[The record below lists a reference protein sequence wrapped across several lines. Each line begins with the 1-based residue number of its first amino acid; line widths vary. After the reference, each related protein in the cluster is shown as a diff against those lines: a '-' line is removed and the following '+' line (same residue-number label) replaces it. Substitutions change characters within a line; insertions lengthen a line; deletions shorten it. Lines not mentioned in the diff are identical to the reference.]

1 MSTSVTVSGNE
12 PTSITIT
19 QSNAAAA
26 TANNLSSVLSNT
38 SSDISSLKGA
48 TGTLDT
54 NINTVSGLITSN
66 DSEISAL
73 NTATGDLSTATGVL
87 QSATGSFAQTDQPAS
102 FSTLDVS
109 GQSQFDKK
117 VKITPNNG
125 IALHAHSSGTNNAAV
140 RIECEGPVLV
150 GHDLFQKGGFTD
162 GFADGSNHFHALID
176 INRIEQQ
183 PAGDVKNIER
193 VEEKYYAIQNNNLP
207 NSKAAFWEWHKVA
220 RTLAVS
226 TVDTSTATLDVSL
239 LQNSSN
245 RSGDSQAFFS
255 LNTTPDGKSEEIT
268 ITLSGHMLY
277 SNGDIVRMTFNQSFE
292 GPIVAAS
299 LFGKVTSVTFDT
311 FNVEL
316 YGGNYK
322 TTSEVPLGTSQTG
335 LAFDNVILESIGGS
349 TRVQNGNE
357 TNLQLYSKTNFTP
370 NRLKDETLK
379 ATWSV
384 AHGLVKNEHCTLIT
398 DGRGD
403 FDIIQSAYVLDPDP
417 DGDNLSVILVY
428 GQKVKQFDLSSF
440 TAFGSENWTLHKGSI
455 DGIHNE
461 TIGDNLFSFNA
472 NNVGEYNSYQIGP
485 GSQVDADCISIG
497 KNVYNKDAST
507 IKIGYDNEML
517 NITSTGVEVSGGLTI
532 AEKIIHKDD
541 PNTFLRF
548 GTNPDTFAITTSG
561 AERLHIGPLGNVGI
575 GVNPLEKLHVEEG
588 IILAN
593 GSSTSHG
600 FELRR
605 DTFDTFQIKHLD
617 GNFTINNSTDDRK
630 DLSID
635 GNGNVGIGTS
645 SPDTQLH
652 IKSTGAVAVKLE
664 ADTDNVTETDNPLI
678 QLIQDSGQM
687 HANIGLNGAA
697 GTAFTDAL
705 ENAFYIEHNRSIQF
719 ANDNQ
724 AHLTIATSG
733 KVGIGTHYPSSLL
746 TLSGSGGDTSGL
758 MFQNSTEKVRQY
770 FDTDS
775 EDSDFFITYE
785 GNGGAEI
792 TLQHDGKLALN
803 ASNGDNVG
811 IGTDSPQA
819 KLHVSGDAIVSGSLV
834 VTDQIEIGTG
844 TAIGPLHVFNP
855 GNSNTT
861 LAKFENSDT
870 TSNDHD
876 ANVEIISKGQG
887 ESTIQ
892 FKNPDITHTDG
903 FQIGFGH
910 AQSENLFFRNAH
922 DSRTDMVITQSGNV
936 GIGTTTPGEALE
948 VEGNIKAS
956 GTITSTSTVSRPIQN
971 NEDDDA
977 TNTDSKP
984 IRNIRNMKQSAYDD
998 LVTAGNVDDHTLYII
1013 VG

>member
-1 MSTSVTVSGNE
+1 MSTSVTVSENE
-12 PTSITIT
+12 STSITIT

-73 NTATGDLSTATGVL
+73 NSATGDLSTATGVL

-102 FSTLDVS
+102 FSTLDIS

-162 GFADGSNHFHALID
+162 GFADGANHFHALID

-183 PAGDVKNIER
+183 PEGDVKNIER

-239 LQNSSN
+239 LQNSTN
-245 RSGDSQAFFS
+245 RSADSEAFFS

-268 ITLSGHMLY
+268 ITLNGHSI
-277 SNGDIVRMTFNQSFE
+277 SNGDNVRMTFDQSFE

-299 LFGKVTSVTFDT
+299 LFGKVASVTTNT

-322 TTSEVPLGTSQTG
+322 TTSQVPKSTDPNGTDQTA
-335 LAFDNVILESIGGS
+335 LTFDNVILESIETS
-349 TRVQNGNE
+349 TIVQNGNE

-398 DGRGD
+398 NGDGGL
-403 FDIIQSAYVLDPDP
+403 DILQSAYVLDPDP
-417 DGDNLSVILVY
+417 DEDGLSVILVY
-428 GQKVKQFDLSSF
+428 GQRVKQFDLSSF

-541 PNTFLRF
+541 PNTFLKF
-548 GTNPDTFAITTSG
+548 GTNDDTFGITTSG
-561 AERLHIGPLGNVGI
+561 TERLHIGP
-575 GVNPLEKLHVEEG
+575 
-588 IILAN
+588 A
-593 GSSTSHG
+593 
-600 FELRR
+600 
-605 DTFDTFQIKHLD
+605 
-617 GNFTINNSTDDRK
+617 
-630 DLSID
+630 
-635 GNGNVGIGTS
+635 GNVGIGTS
-645 SPDTQLH
+645 SPSQALDVAGNIRLASSLPKIMLVDTDSDSDFQISNTNGRFSIYDLTNNENRVI
-652 IKSTGAVAVKLE
+652 IKSDGSVGIGIDPTQKLDVDGNIAVSGDIISSGTVYGSIYPIWAEENADISDNANEYSFGNGSDTPTAHGIPIGFKSKLLKISINIVLSSGQTTTEDVEIQVYKNGSDTGAKGIVTSGL
-664 ADTDNVTETDNPLI
+664 TETDTKKS
-678 QLIQDSGQM
+678 QVTDVSSS
-687 HANIGLNGAA
+687 NI
-697 GTAFTDAL
+697 TFD
-705 ENAFYIEHNRSIQF
+705 ENDIINFR
-719 ANDNQ
+719 
-724 AHLTIATSG
+724 
-733 KVGIGTHYPSSLL
+733 
-746 TLSGSGGDTSGL
+746 TL
-758 MFQNSTEKVRQY
+758 K
-770 FDTDS
+770 
-775 EDSDFFITYE
+775 
-785 GNGGAEI
+785 
-792 TLQHDGKLALN
+792 DGN
-803 ASNGDNVG
+803 ASISSVRVC
-811 IGTDSPQA
+811 A
-819 KLHVSGDAIVSGSLV
+819 WL
-834 VTDQIEIGTG
+834 QII
-844 TAIGPLHVFNP
+844 L
-855 GNSNTT
+855 
-861 LAKFENSDT
+861 
-870 TSNDHD
+870 
-876 ANVEIISKGQG
+876 
-887 ESTIQ
+887 
-892 FKNPDITHTDG
+892 
-903 FQIGFGH
+903 
-910 AQSENLFFRNAH
+910 
-922 DSRTDMVITQSGNV
+922 
-936 GIGTTTPGEALE
+936 
-948 VEGNIKAS
+948 
-956 GTITSTSTVSRPIQN
+956 
-971 NEDDDA
+971 
-977 TNTDSKP
+977 
-984 IRNIRNMKQSAYDD
+984 
-998 LVTAGNVDDHTLYII
+998 
-1013 VG
+1013 

>member
-162 GFADGSNHFHALID
+162 GFADNSNHFHALID

-183 PAGDVKNIER
+183 PEGDVKNIER

-220 RTLAVS
+220 RKLAVS

-245 RSGDSQAFFS
+245 RSADSQAFFS

-268 ITLSGHMLY
+268 ITLNGHSI
-277 SNGDIVRMTFNQSFE
+277 SNGASVRMTFDQSFE

-299 LFGKVTSVTFDT
+299 LFGKVTSVSTNT
-311 FNVEL
+311 LNVEL

-322 TTSEVPLGTSQTG
+322 TTGEVPLGTDQTA
-335 LAFDNVILESIGGS
+335 LTFDNVILELIG
-349 TRVQNGNE
+349 TNTIVQSGNE

-403 FDIIQSAYVLDPDP
+403 FDILQSAYVLDPDP

-428 GQKVKQFDLSSF
+428 GRKVQQFDFSSF
-440 TAFGSENWTLHKGSI
+440 TAFGSDNWTLHKGSI
-455 DGIHNE
+455 DGIHHE
-461 TIGDNLFSFNA
+461 TVGDNLFSFNA

-548 GTNPDTFAITTSG
+548 GANDDTFSITTEGS
-561 AERLHIGPLGNVGI
+561 ERLHIGPAGNVGL
-575 GVNPLEKLHVEEG
+575 GTNPS
-588 IILAN
+588 AN
-593 GSSTSHG
+593 GSKNTLHIHEDTHG
-600 FELRR
+600 AAIRLSQGSSSLIRYDDTTGLQVGTLADKKLSFETNDITAMTI
-605 DTFDTFQIKHLD
+605 DTGQ
-617 GNFTINNSTDDRK
+617 
-630 DLSID
+630 
-635 GNGNVGIGTS
+635 NVGIGT
-645 SPDTQLH
+645 T
-652 IKSTGAVAVKLE
+652 
-664 ADTDNVTETDNPLI
+664 
-678 QLIQDSGQM
+678 
-687 HANIGLNGAA
+687 
-697 GTAFTDAL
+697 
-705 ENAFYIEHNRSIQF
+705 
-719 ANDNQ
+719 
-724 AHLTIATSG
+724 
-733 KVGIGTHYPSSLL
+733 
-746 TLSGSGGDTSGL
+746 
-758 MFQNSTEKVRQY
+758 
-770 FDTDS
+770 
-775 EDSDFFITYE
+775 
-785 GNGGAEI
+785 
-792 TLQHDGKLALN
+792 
-803 ASNGDNVG
+803 
-811 IGTDSPQA
+811 SPQA

-892 FKNPDITHTDG
+892 FKNPDITHTNG

-922 DSRTDMVITQSGNV
+922 DARIDMVINQAGNVGAGTITPSAKLHIVSGAGTTPGLGSEVAVFQNNDNTSDNLGIGLIAGTEGNAFIHFGDADSNNRGAVTFKNSNNSLVFKTLGSERVTITNDGDV
-936 GIGTTTPGEALE
+936 GIGTDSPGAKLE
-948 VEGNIKAS
+948 VDGNIKAN
-956 GTITSTSTVSRPIQN
+956 GTITSTSTTSRPIQN
-971 NEDDDA
+971 DE
-977 TNTDSKP
+977 TDSTP
-984 IRNIRNMKQSAYDD
+984 IRNIKNITQSAYDT
-998 LVTAGNVDDHTLYII
+998 LTGAGNEDANTLYII